1 MCGHKCFELTNSHP
15 VLAAGGGQLPRKVF
29 GSLVKLREVELLLV
43 SVRVV
48 AHLTRTDEHVMPALA
63 AGKAGEEAMARDS
76 AIGMNSVALKC
87 LAYRTMHSLS

>member
-1 MCGHKCFELTNSHP
+1 MCVHNCFELTNSHP

-63 AGKAGEEAMARDS
+63 AGKAGD
-76 AIGMNSVALKC
+76 GP
-87 LAYRTMHSLS
+87 